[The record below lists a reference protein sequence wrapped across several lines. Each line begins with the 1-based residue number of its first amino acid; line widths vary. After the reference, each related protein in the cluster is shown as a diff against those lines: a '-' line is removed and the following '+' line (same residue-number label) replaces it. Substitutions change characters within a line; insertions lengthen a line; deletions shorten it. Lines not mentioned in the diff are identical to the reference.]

1 MSPYCARAIWTDL
14 RRRCFTNRVRDN
26 HGHHTFD
33 KACTKKT
40 ARCTK
45 YIHCF
50 ERSCHVLSIAINC
63 VNEAYQ
69 SLPAFTMP
77 YLWISWKFMEYLWSE
92 HILAIW
98 AYLSYGPVCFHRLRF
113 AKAMRSNAS
122 PKAGRDLQELESREP
137 MPSTNCSPIAWGQ
150 CATGPTGP
158 TGPTHSVD
166 LYGFK
171 IIYDI

>member
-98 AYLSYGPVCFHRLRF
+98 AYLSYLSISELWACLLSSPEICQ
-113 AKAMRSNAS
+113 SNAIQRVTKGR
-122 PKAGRDLQELESREP
+122 PRPPRAGKPWANAQHQLQP
-137 MPSTNCSPIAWGQ
+137 
-150 CATGPTGP
+150 
-158 TGPTHSVD
+158 HSLRPVR
-166 LYGFK
+166 YRPYRPYRPYTFCGF
-171 IIYDI
+171 IWI